1 MFHLIYSIA
10 FLALK
15 NLKEAKENVT
25 VTYNKDEDIYDCG
38 ILIEDKYRGKGYSK
52 PALKLLIKE
61 ANKNN
66 IKYLYDTF
74 EKSREKALKL
84 FLDVGFEI
92 YEKTTANK
100 FNKEVEGVIIRI
112 DTNKITNNTD

>member
-1 MFHLIYSIA
+1 ME
-10 FLALK
+10 K
-15 NLKEAKENVT
+15 
-25 VTYNKDEDIYDCG
+25 
-38 ILIEDKYRGKGYSK
+38 
-52 PALKLLIKE
+52 
-61 ANKNN
+61 
-66 IKYLYDTF
+66 